1 MLQILTFERTNS
13 SDMRILILGDHS
25 NPHIIKWAKSLS
37 KEGLHICIFS
47 LSSSIVQSYDDIP
60 AIQIFQQEYDADT
73 FGEKKDLLKV
83 KYLSKLKSL
92 KRLIKSFK
100 PDIVHAHYATSYGLF
115 GALFGF
121 HPLVISVWGTDVFDF
136 PNASFLHRAVL
147 KYNLRKADRILSTS
161 HVMALE
167 THKYTKK
174 DIEITPFGI
183 DLVEF
188 TKKSVSS
195 VFPDN
200 SIVVGTIKTL
210 EQVYGINYLIRAF
223 AILKERRSDLPLK
236 LLIVGGGSQEMELK
250 SLSQELGIQNDT
262 IFTGRVAYEEVPN
275 YHNMLDIYVAASES
289 ESFGVAVIEAS
300 ACEKPVVVTNVGGLP
315 EVVEENQTGIVV
327 PSKNIEAI
335 ANALEQLVLDAALRE
350 KMGVAG
356 RKHVS
361 ELYDWKVNVQQM
373 IDIYSSILR
382 S

>member
-1 MLQILTFERTNS
+1 
-13 SDMRILILGDHS
+13 MRILILGDHS

-37 KEGLHICIFS
+37 KQGLDLCIFS
-47 LSSSIVQSYDDIP
+47 LSSTNVQSYDDTP
-60 AIQIFQQEYDADT
+60 EIQLFQQEYDADT
-73 FGEKKDLLKV
+73 FGEKKDLLKI

-115 GALFGF
+115 GALAGF
-121 HPLVISVWGTDVFDF
+121 HPYIISVWGTDVFDF
-136 PNASFLHRAVL
+136 PNASILHRAVL

-161 HVMALE
+161 HVMAEE

-183 DLVEF
+183 DLEEF
-188 TKKSVSS
+188 TKKPVSS
-195 VFPDN
+195 AFPDD
-200 SIVVGTIKTL
+200 SIVIGTIKTL

-223 AILKERRSDLPLK
+223 AILKERKSDLPLK

-250 SLSQELGIQNDT
+250 ALTKELGIHDET

-315 EVVEENQTGIVV
+315 EVVSANETGIIV
-327 PSKNIEAI
+327 PSKDVVAI
-335 ANALEQLVLDAALRE
+335 ANALEHLVLDAELRE

-356 RKHVS
+356 RKRVS
-361 ELYDWKVNVQQM
+361 ELYDWNVNVQQM
-373 IDIYSSILR
+373 LEIYSSILG